1 MNSSVDKINQI
12 GEVLDKYNEKQN
24 PQLLID
30 YFNRN
35 NTKFEESENLFRRK
49 ILNKFVNKN
58 KKRNISSDIKT
69 NKDNNCEN
77 NEESD

>member
-1 MNSSVDKINQI
+1 MNNSVDKINQI

-30 YFNRN
+30 YFSRN
-35 NTKFEESENLFRRK
+35 NTKFEESENLFRQK

-58 KKRNISSDIKT
+58 KKRNNPSDIKI
-69 NKDNNCEN
+69 NKDNKGEN